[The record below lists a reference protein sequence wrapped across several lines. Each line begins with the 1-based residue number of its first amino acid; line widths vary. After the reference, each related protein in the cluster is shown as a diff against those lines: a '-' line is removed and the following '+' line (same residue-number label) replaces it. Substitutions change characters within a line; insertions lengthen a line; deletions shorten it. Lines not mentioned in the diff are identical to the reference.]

1 MPGHTP
7 ALAAFLFVAALG
19 AAAASG
25 TVEPAGASEG
35 PGSPA
40 GPEPRPL
47 TVGLMPAVD
56 SIPLIVAEAEGYFGE
71 EGIDVT
77 LEVFRDQLY
86 REAALGANTI
96 DATVSDLVNAIR
108 SWANGAD
115 YRVISSTQ
123 GGFSIVTSSTS
134 GIDSP
139 EEWPAAP
146 ETVPTG
152 LLEDSIIN
160 YTAQRMLEAA
170 GLDPTRI
177 EIVPTMQI
185 PVRME
190 MLVAGELDAAVLPE
204 PVTRMATAAG
214 ATELLSTDVLD
225 WTPGVLLATGT
236 ALREKPREL
245 EALLRAYDRAVEAVN
260 ADPDAFREVIVAR
273 AAFPPP
279 TAATMRIP
287 AYRPASVP
295 SAAQVADVAEWMLGL
310 GLIESLPPH
319 DAIVRPRPFDR

>member
-1 MPGHTP
+1 MPGRTP
-7 ALAAFLFVAALG
+7 VLTALLLFVSLVAVTAF
-19 AAAASG
+19 G
-25 TVEPAGASEG
+25 TVESPVAGTEST
-35 PGSPA
+35 
-40 GPEPRPL
+40 PL
-47 TVGLMPAVD
+47 TIGLMPAVD
-56 SIPLIVAEAEGYFGE
+56 SIPLIVAESEGYFEE

-77 LEVFRDQLY
+77 LEVFRDQLL
-86 REAALGANTI
+86 REASLQAGTI

-123 GGFSIVTSSTS
+123 GVFSIVTSSRS
-134 GIDSP
+134 GIDSL
-139 EEWPAAP
+139 EDWPVAP
-146 ETVPTG
+146 ETVSTG

-160 YTAQRMLEAA
+160 YTAQRMLEAV
-170 GLDPTRI
+170 GLDPSRVS
-177 EIVPTMQI
+177 IVPTIQI

-190 MLVAGELDAAVLPE
+190 MLVAGELEAAVLPE
-204 PVTRMATAAG
+204 PVTRMATEAG

-245 EALLRAYDRAVEAVN
+245 TALLRAYDRAVTAVN
-260 ADPDAFREVIVAR
+260 AEPDAFREVVVAR

-287 AYRPASVP
+287 VYRRATVP
-295 SAAQVADVAEWMLGL
+295 TAGQVADVAEWMLGL
-310 GLIESLPPH
+310 GLIDALPAH
-319 DAIVRPRPFDR
+319 EAIVRSRPFDR